1 MALTPYQT
9 AARAGLAAFN
19 AAAGLTVTVARGSS
33 ETEDVPAL
41 KIDRGNSVQAVEGVY
56 GLVSEVGF
64 IIAKA
69 EYLIGG
75 SEVAPARGD
84 VITYDSRRFDV
95 LDGTT
100 NLDESAEW
108 LIPVQEVG

>member
-9 AARAGLAAFN
+9 AARACRAAFS
-19 AAAGLTVTVARGSS
+19 AAAGLTVTLARGSS

-41 KIDRGNSVQAVEGVY
+41 KIDRGNSVQTVEGVY
-56 GLVSEVGF
+56 GLVSDVGF
-64 IIAKA
+64 IVAKE
-69 EYLIGG
+69 EYLVAG
-75 SEVAPARGD
+75 SAVAPARND
-84 VITYDSRRFDV
+84 VITCDSRHYDV
-95 LDGTT
+95 LDGTA